1 MLNGVTIGIGLTT
14 MENERVI
21 LLQLFDI
28 AETVK
33 KLTMGTLEGVVVVNA
48 GILPVPEVDAN
59 PMAGLLFVQL

>member
-1 MLNGVTIGIGLTT
+1 